1 MRLSLLGM
9 LAVLQS
15 CQTPAPEGNPA
26 PLPGESTADTFGK
39 KQDKA
44 DSRVAAAVQVAR
56 TANADGKPAV
66 VEAELGVAA
75 AYLPPAAPGD
85 LAFAQIRA
93 QQADPKAYAESKAYG
108 EKLKAELEDLFTKM
122 ESQQKQAAQ
131 EINALKQQLN
141 DRQIALEAARKDK
154 AAAQLGLLGAGML
167 AVGVA
172 LLAFGSWVGVS
183 KFSAGLVML
192 GGIVT
197 ASLPWVF
204 DSSYFPWVMGSTL
217 AGASLQILWA
227 LWKKINPKTVPPAEP
242 EQPPPA
248 NG

>member
-1 MRLSLLGM
+1 MRLALLGM
-9 LAVLQS
+9 LAVLQT
-15 CQTPAPEGNPA
+15 CQPDAPEGNPT
-26 PLPGESTADTFGK
+26 PQPGESTADTFGK

-75 AYLPPAAPGD
+75 SYLPPAQPGD
-85 LAFAQIRA
+85 LAFATLRA
-93 QQADPKAYAESKAYG
+93 QQADPKAYAEAKAYG

-122 ESQQKQAAQ
+122 ETQQKQAAQ
-131 EINALKQQLN
+131 EIAALKQQLN

-154 AAAQLGLLGAGML
+154 AAAQLGILGAGML

-172 LLAFGSWVGVS
+172 LLAFGSWIGVS
-183 KFSAGLVML
+183 KFNAGLVML

-204 DSSYFPWVMGSTL
+204 DSSYFPWVMGCTL
-217 AGASLQILWA
+217 AGAGLQILWA
-227 LWKKINPKTVPPAEP
+227 LWRKINPKPVPPAAEA
-242 EQPPPA
+242 EQPPA